1 MVDFRKPAD
10 NGHSGRSRPPGVV
23 KFHPVPEEFLARLA
37 AAETDEE
44 RDQLIRSFRDGL
56 RFETGFPSLEAA
68 MRASSDRVL
77 AVFWPQRVGQGEG
90 PAPIDKGD

>member
-1 MVDFRKPAD
+1 MVDSRKPAD

-23 KFHPVPEEFLARLA
+23 KLHPIPDEFVARFA

-56 RFETGFPSLEAA
+56 RFETGLTFEWFYSPFPEP
-68 MRASSDRVL
+68 R
-77 AVFWPQRVGQGEG
+77 
-90 PAPIDKGD
+90 